1 MYEDIKERYTELMA
15 SLAETMGD
23 IEEMMSSDEFIEWSL
38 EGGDE
43 EAPRFSNMAELLDT
57 FVTAR
62 EAELERSEHL
72 AEVQSCLDQLVEEG
86 KVGMGIDDD
95 GEIRYY
101 AVTEKK

>member
-62 EAELERSEHL
+62 EAELERS
-72 AEVQSCLDQLVEEG
+72 DQLVEEG